1 MSVEN
6 TPLADGPMPEGV
18 APGFRL
24 ARGVCRFLV
33 SCGFSPVTE
42 FSPTRGLRTDVF
54 ALGPKGEVWIVECKS
69 SLTDFRAD
77 QKWTYYLDWC
87 DAYFFAVDGAFP
99 QEVLPDEE
107 GVIVADEYFA
117 DILRD
122 PAPRK
127 LAGARRKALT
137 LKFAR
142 HAALRLRGATDP
154 GVAGVIRDL

>member
-1 MSVEN
+1 MSVESI
-6 TPLADGPMPEGV
+6 PLPDAPMAEGA

-24 ARGVCRFLV
+24 ARGVCRYLV
-33 SCGFSPVTE
+33 SSGFSPVTE

-69 SLTDFRAD
+69 SLTDFRTD
-77 QKWTYYLDWC
+77 EKWRGYLDWC
-87 DAYFFAVDGAFP
+87 DAYFFAVDETFP
-99 QEVLPDEE
+99 QEVLPDDE
-107 GVIVADEYFA
+107 GLIVADEYFA
-117 DILRD
+117 DIIR
-122 PAPRK
+122 PSAERR

-154 GVAGVIRDL
+154 GVAAIVRDL